1 MLKFMVFHAAKPCF
15 ICVYFNV
22 IIAYLLWQ
30 TCTDNNTIVSE
41 KKKRKTYR
49 GLIGG
54 FLLLWIFSVAICVS
68 PKVCFILDLILISM
82 FLR

>member
-54 FLLLWIFSVAICVS
+54 FFCSGFSVLLFVRVLKFVLS
-68 PKVCFILDLILISM
+68 
-82 FLR
+82 